1 MEKKKFY
8 QKPWFLILVG
18 FIVLAAIFGQDDK
31 DKKEVVESKS
41 EPKQEVAITETV
53 KETEAEKVE
62 DTKKEIE
69 LIKLDVRSPYRTVKT
84 LNKDTDLPNDEILY
98 KLPEG
103 KYKLTTDFEK
113 IVTLAVVKEEINEIG
128 GDYPEELIYV
138 SDMMQISAKPE
149 DFKKG
154 FASKEVVI
162 EIKNGELLSIPS
174 DNTVFAEKQ

>member
-1 MEKKKFY
+1 MEKAKKPFY
-8 QKPWFLILVG
+8 KKWWFWLIV
-18 FIVLAAIFGQDDK
+18 VAIIIGASQGG
-31 DKKEVVESKS
+31 KENSSENKSLESK
-41 EPKQEVAITETV
+41 TN
-53 KETEAEKVE
+53 EKVE

-84 LNKDTDLPNDEILY
+84 LNKDTDSPNDEILY

-162 EIKNGELLSIPS
+162 EIKNGELLSIPN

>member
-1 MEKKKFY
+1 MKKGGLFK
-8 QKPWFLILVG
+8 KIIIGVIGLGILG
-18 FIVLAAIFGQDDK
+18 AMFGGNDDK
-31 DKKEVVESKS
+31 TKDKVEEKPNQTTQVAKETPKEPVKEV
-41 EPKQEVAITETV
+41 
-53 KETEAEKVE
+53 
-62 DTKKEIE
+62 
-69 LIKLDVRSPYRTVKT
+69 LKLDVRSPYRKVKT
-84 LNKDTDLPNDEILY
+84 LNKNTDMPNDEILY